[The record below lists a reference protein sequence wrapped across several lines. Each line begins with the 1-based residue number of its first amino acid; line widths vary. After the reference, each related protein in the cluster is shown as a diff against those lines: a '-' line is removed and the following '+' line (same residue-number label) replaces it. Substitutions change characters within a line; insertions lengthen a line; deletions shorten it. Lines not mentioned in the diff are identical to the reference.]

1 MENEAITMELE
12 QSSASKRASVHVE
25 QTERTSSLSYIPG
38 TMQSLVD
45 ELLAELSTMD
55 DPFEQ
60 MNFIILKL
68 MPAVLAEQEQSIAEI
83 APLIESNKEYNERL
97 ASLQSNYG
105 KWGTTGETL
114 THETAFFKEVDD
126 LADKLN
132 SDPAYGVQEEMLDS
146 VNRISENADAMI
158 SGTKLTHEQAALNSL
173 NAPYSAFNA
182 DTGKFENYPI
192 SSSTIDTYDKGMD
205 NTNQFQPFA
214 DQTAQELEILKGL
227 NVNMAKQVELD
238 LKYKVEFYNSY
249 VSSIGSMEDNT
260 SKQRRAPIDRLQS

>member
-1 MENEAITMELE
+1 MENEAITMELG
-12 QSSASKRASVHVE
+12 QSSASKGASVHVE

-38 TMQSLVD
+38 SMQSMVD
-45 ELLAELSTMD
+45 ELLAELSNME

-68 MPAVLAEQEQSIAEI
+68 MPAVLAEQEQSIAAI

-97 ASLQSNYG
+97 ASLQGKFG
-105 KWGTTGETL
+105 KWGTTGENL
-114 THETAFFKEVDD
+114 TNEKAFFEEVDS
-126 LADKLN
+126 LTDKLTEDT
-132 SDPAYGVQEEMLDS
+132 SYGVQEEMLDS

-173 NAPYSAFNA
+173 NAPYSGFNPA
-182 DTGKFENYPI
+182 TGGFEHYPI
-192 SSSTIDTYDKGMD
+192 ADSTSNTYDKAMN

-214 DQTAQELEILKGL
+214 DQTGQELEILKGL

-260 SKQRRAPIDRLQS
+260 SKQRRTPIDRLQS

>member
-12 QSSASKRASVHVE
+12 QSSASKNASVHVE
-25 QTERTSSLSYIPG
+25 QTDRTSSLSYLPG
-38 TMQSLVD
+38 SMQSLVD
-45 ELLAELSTMD
+45 DLLAELSTMD

-97 ASLQSNYG
+97 ASMQGNYG
-105 KWGTTGETL
+105 KWGTSGENL
-114 THETAFFKEVDD
+114 THETAFFKETDD
-126 LADKLN
+126 LATKLE
-132 SDPAYGVQEEMLDS
+132 SDTSYGVQEEMLES
-146 VNRISENADAMI
+146 VNRISAGADAMVK
-158 SGTKLTHEQAALNSL
+158 GTSLTHEQAAFNSL
-173 NAPYSAFNA
+173 EAPYSGFNP
-182 DTGKFENYPI
+182 TNGGFQHYPI
-192 SSSTIDTYDKGMD
+192 ADSTSDTYDKAIN
-205 NTNQFQPFA
+205 NTMQFQPFA
-214 DQTAQELEILKGL
+214 DQTGQELEILKGL

-260 SKQRRAPIDRLQS
+260 SKQRRTPIDRLQS